1 MASKNK
7 KISVSLEDAA
17 IPSPSTDVPA
27 IPVPNKDKADITIH
41 LRNIPLLKGLTN
53 DDIALVKNHLII
65 QRYGRRDAIIEKS
78 ASNDSLLLLLSGN
91 IQVIDLTDQ
100 GSITGLRLLS
110 PGNFFGEVA
119 LINNTAHTSSVVAL
133 NEVLVAF
140 LPSSI
145 ALHLF
150 SHSPS
155 VAQQIQRHLAQ
166 KVRRDQQFRNLLSIN
181 NTSKRIFSFLV
192 LMKSKN
198 AEKQEFVENLPTH
211 QEIANMINTSR
222 ETVTRTLL
230 MLVQQGIIKKDA
242 HRLII
247 TNPDALIKLVNK
259 PQETRKN

>member
-7 KISVSLEDAA
+7 KLSVSLEDAP
-17 IPSPSTDVPA
+17 ISSPSTGVLA
-27 IPVPNKDKADITIH
+27 IPVPSKDKANVTIH

-53 DDIALVKNHLII
+53 DDMALVKNQLVI
-65 QRYGRRDAIIEKS
+65 QRYGRRDAIIQKG

-100 GSITGLRLLS
+100 SSITGLSLLS

-133 NEVLVAF
+133 NDVLVAR
-140 LPSSI
+140 LPSAT

-155 VAQQIQRHLAQ
+155 VAHQIQCHLAQ

-192 LMKSKN
+192 LMKKKN
-198 AEKQEFVENLPTH
+198 AEKQELVENLPTH

-230 MLVQQGIIKKDA
+230 LLVQQGIIKKDA

-259 PQETRKN
+259 PQETKKC